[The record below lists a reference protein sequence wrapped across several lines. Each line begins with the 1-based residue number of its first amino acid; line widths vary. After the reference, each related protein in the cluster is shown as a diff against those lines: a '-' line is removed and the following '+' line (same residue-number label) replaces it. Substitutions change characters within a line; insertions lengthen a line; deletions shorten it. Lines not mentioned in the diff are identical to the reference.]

1 VEDYVAR
8 FKRENVKLWNNFE
21 KCTEGFTASKLT
33 CFEVEEVLKIDIFME
48 DELEIKLPQPD
59 MVFFMLADLKGFEYE
74 YKPMEKVLWE
84 VPFKYQGINFCFT
97 VRRSGFKLISETDD
111 GSIVKS
117 LIKKINGALK
127 IVDNLMSPVLKEI
140 VNKGDITFSN
150 ESALLRDR
158 YLYFKEKACT
168 LYDQNECEDETTDKD
183 GYTYYI
189 EKIERK
195 KEAFFYT
202 QAMLDAYF
210 SYQEHLMVLLLPFSG
225 FDKNSESISS
235 FIADTWTLKFTKV
248 FRPSRKPEVMK
259 YFDKLQSIKEQH
271 RNKFAHGGFE
281 KRDGSLLAKVDGI
294 GYIPVSMTQ
303 QNHFSLINKNE
314 ETFMEICQVI
324 EQFETYLYKDNEWA
338 RAMRLIRSGMDILF
352 DDESLSLYK
361 NAIKSDENLEFFFRR
376 EAMLAER
383 YADMDW

>member
-1 VEDYVAR
+1 MEDYVAR
-8 FKRENVKLWNNFE
+8 FKRENIKQWNNFE
-21 KCTEGFTASKLT
+21 KCTEGFTASNLT
-33 CFEVEEVLKIDIFME
+33 GFEVEEVLKINSFMANK
-48 DELEIKLPQPD
+48 LEIKLPQPE
-59 MVFFMLADLKGFEYE
+59 MVFFVLVYLKGFEYE
-74 YKPMEKVLWE
+74 YQPMEKVLWA
-84 VPFKYQGINFCFT
+84 VPFKYQGINFNFT
-97 VRRSGFKLISETDD
+97 VRKFGFRLISETDD
-111 GSIVKS
+111 ESIVKS

-168 LYDQNECEDETTDKD
+168 LYNQNECEGETTDKD
-183 GYTYYI
+183 GYTNYI
-189 EKIERK
+189 KKIERN

-210 SYQEHLMVLLLPFSG
+210 SFQEHLMVLLLPFSD

-248 FRPSRKPEVMK
+248 FKPSRKTEVMK

-324 EQFETYLYKDNEWA
+324 EQFETYLYQDNQWA
-338 RAMRLIRSGMDILF
+338 RAMRLIKSGMDILF

>member
-1 VEDYVAR
+1 MEDYVAR
-8 FKRENVKLWNNFE
+8 FKRENIKQWNNFE
-21 KCTEGFTASKLT
+21 KCTEGFTASNLT
-33 CFEVEEVLKIDIFME
+33 GFEVKEVLKINSFMANK
-48 DELEIKLPQPD
+48 LEIKLPQPE
-59 MVFFMLADLKGFEYE
+59 MVFFVLVYLKGFEYE
-74 YKPMEKVLWE
+74 YQPMEKVLWA
-84 VPFKYQGINFCFT
+84 VPFKYQGINFNFT
-97 VRRSGFKLISETDD
+97 VRKFGFRLISETDD
-111 GSIVKS
+111 ESIVKS

-168 LYDQNECEDETTDKD
+168 LYNQNECEGETTDKD
-183 GYTYYI
+183 GYTNYKK
-189 EKIERK
+189 KIERN

-210 SYQEHLMVLLLPFSG
+210 SFQEHLMVLLLPFSD

-248 FRPSRKPEVMK
+248 FKPSRKPEVMK

-324 EQFETYLYKDNEWA
+324 EQFETYLYQDNEWA
-338 RAMRLIRSGMDILF
+338 RAMRLIKSGMDILF